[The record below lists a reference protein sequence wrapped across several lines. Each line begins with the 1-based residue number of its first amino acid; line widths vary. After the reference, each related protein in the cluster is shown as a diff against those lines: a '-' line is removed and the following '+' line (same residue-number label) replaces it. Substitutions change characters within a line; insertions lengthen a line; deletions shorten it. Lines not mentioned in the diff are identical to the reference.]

1 MVRVSEHKQKQKREL
16 KEANIKVKLNK
27 HNFSPEFAK
36 ELYEFSE
43 KHHKDH
49 FKEFNK
55 ALEAWT
61 QDHQSEIAAEIE
73 KGECTEAIIYDKI
86 KISARF
92 YYRKKSKKE
101 EKEKQKKQSYK
112 KKKPYIGLSQTF
124 IIVMDEFIK
133 DELLSTAN
141 NNKRKTSFANFT
153 QMNLDHIK
161 DELTTLKEKYDEQHV
176 LYDPREIS
184 NKIKKAFDNRFY
196 TFTGQL

>member
-1 MVRVSEHKQKQKREL
+1 MVRISQHKQQQKKEL

-55 ALEAWT
+55 ALEVWT
-61 QDHQSEIAAEIE
+61 QDHQSEIAAEIA
-73 KGECTEAIIYDKI
+73 KGECTEEMIYDKI

-101 EKEKQKKQSYK
+101 EKEKEKEQSHK
-112 KKKPYIGLSQTF
+112 KKKLYIGLSQTF

-133 DELLSTAN
+133 DELLSRAN
-141 NNKRKTSFANFT
+141 NNKRKTSFAKFT
-153 QMNLDHIK
+153 QMNLEHIK
-161 DELTTLKEKYDEQHV
+161 DELIILKKKYDEQHEQ
-176 LYDPREIS
+176 YEPREIS
-184 NKIKKAFDNRFY
+184 NKLKKAFDNRFY